1 MWIWINQQKGGRK
14 GNKEKKKG
22 KAAKGKRA
30 EEKKFV
36 LIFQFFIYL
45 FHNLILIFRL
55 PLEKNGSSPRSK
67 AKKTQ

>member
-1 MWIWINQQKGGRK
+1 MGMDIDTEDVDMDKPAKGGQKGK
-14 GNKEKKKG
+14 KEKKKG

-45 FHNLILIFRL
+45 FHNLILIF
-55 PLEKNGSSPRSK
+55 
-67 AKKTQ
+67 KTPVREERV